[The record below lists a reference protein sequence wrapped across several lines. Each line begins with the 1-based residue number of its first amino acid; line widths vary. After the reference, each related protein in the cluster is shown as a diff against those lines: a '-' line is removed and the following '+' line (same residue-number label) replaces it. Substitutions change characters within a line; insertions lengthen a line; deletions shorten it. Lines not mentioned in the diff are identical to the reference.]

1 MTANDGSPGGQ
12 SGPSD
17 LSEFRDRRGAHAGP
31 RIEWARAEP
40 VRSAGLTTAGWEHN
54 AAAASLL
61 AAARTVSERPARGN
75 RWLVRGG
82 PGTGK
87 SSLLA
92 AAVSEMVSGG
102 IWGGRIAVLGSSAR
116 SVEQLRR
123 FISSAVETN
132 VPASSVAAGVE
143 PQVRTVHSLA
153 FAIVA
158 MAASRAGAATPRLLT
173 GAEHDAIF
181 RQALLG
187 YSEDGGLEWPER
199 VRPALATRGFALE
212 LRDVVLR
219 LTERNILPHELSEL
233 AAKHGK
239 PLWEAAARFAA
250 RHEQEM
256 ELRSAPSTSEDSFPT
271 SLNAA
276 QLVGRALDELDA
288 DPELLTGA
296 NAIDVVVV
304 DDAQLIDPMAGELI
318 AAIARTGTAIMAAH
332 SGDEAV
338 FRFRGASDEFVDK
351 LAEQGAQEVELTEV
365 HRGPAATT
373 AAGILAQRLPGV
385 AGWRRHIVPVAAAP
399 GEPHGLPVV
408 SFRTER
414 SASEEAAVVA
424 DYLLR
429 MHHIHAVPW
438 DRMAVIFRA
447 VGDGAEL
454 LQRQCDSVGI
464 PIVDAGAEVPPAED
478 PMVRALLDVIE
489 SVLRAP
495 DEQDTRALLMGPLG
509 KADPA
514 DFRDLRRT
522 LRRLAMESDTPKR
535 SMTAVRDLLLGEAE
549 PAEILGENAYGR
561 LSTPVERIRALR
573 AVVEAS
579 IAAGDSVEMVLWSL
593 WHASNKAFSLRAI
606 ASAGG
611 VAGRAADRSADAVM
625 GLFDH
630 AADFVEQMPRGSLR
644 QFVEMMRE
652 QELPAP
658 RRAGR
663 RPSRKAVSLLS
674 AHNTVAAEYDV
685 VVVAGVQ
692 EGVWPA
698 PRRRFGL
705 FELELLVDLFDN
717 PHVKD
722 LNDTQREAAAMAA
735 AGADERKLAV
745 LAASRA
751 RDNILFTA
759 VDNGEDLAASQFI
772 TELDRAG
779 VPRWS
784 AGDASGA
791 SLAEGHR
798 MFTPSA
804 LVSDL
809 RAQLQ
814 TEPTGPDSV
823 AAARVLATLRRAG
836 FGAASARR
844 WYRSAP
850 VSSTASPVPEKD
862 KGPRARISP
871 SAFEELETCPLR
883 WFVGRQMSSGTEM
896 PLLKGNV
903 VHAIA
908 QAVQS
913 GVPEGQIESAVREY
927 WPALSPAAGWVL
939 TTEIDDLLASE
950 KLIRGWVANQGGYTS
965 LGEELSFRMELYP
978 GGPSVEI
985 DDEDVPAES
994 VVVTGR
1000 IDRLDKDESGY
1011 LRAVDFKSGG
1021 KAATKAEAT
1030 TNPQLAFYQLA
1041 SRLGAIGDEVPP
1053 RAYATDETA
1062 ADDPVNKVAGG
1073 VLVYVNQK
1081 AALKTGANERVQ
1093 PAMGPQTHL
1102 NVIRRATAAG
1112 ALSLGPIYP
1121 AITSKACESCAAA
1134 VMCPTQTTGKQ
1145 VGR

>member
-1 MTANDGSPGGQ
+1 MTANDGSARELRPG
-12 SGPSD
+12 
-17 LSEFRDRRGAHAGP
+17 RRI
-31 RIEWARAEP
+31 RWTRAEP
-40 VRSAGLTTAGWEHN
+40 VRSAGLSPEGWAQDAG
-54 AAAASLL
+54 AAALL
-61 AAARTVSERPARGN
+61 EAARTLAQRPAREN

-87 SSLLA
+87 SMLLS
-92 AAVSEMVSGG
+92 AAVSEAIVGG

-116 SVEQLRR
+116 SVDQLRR
-123 FISSAVETN
+123 FIASAIAAN
-132 VPASSVAAGVE
+132 VPEGAPAASVE

-158 MAASRAGAATPRLLT
+158 MAASHAGAPAPRLLT

-187 YSEDGGLEWPER
+187 YSEDGGQQWPEQ
-199 VRPALATRGFALE
+199 VRPALATRGFARE

-219 LTERNILPHELSEL
+219 LTERNVAPDEL
-233 AAKHGK
+233 AELGAEHRR
-239 PLWEAAARFAA
+239 PLWESAAHFAA

-256 ELRSAPSTSEDSFPT
+256 ELRTAPSASEDSFPT

-276 QLVGRALDELDA
+276 QLVGRAIDELLA
-288 DPELLTGA
+288 DPDLLTGA
-296 NAIDVVVV
+296 NAIDLVVV
-304 DDAQLIDPMAGELI
+304 DDSQLIDPMAGELI
-318 AAIARTGTAIMAAH
+318 ATIARSGASVIAAH

-338 FRFRGASDEFVDK
+338 FRFRGASDEFAEK
-351 LAEQGAQEVELTEV
+351 LSEQGAREIELTQV
-365 HRGPAATT
+365 HRGPAA
-373 AAGILAQRLPGV
+373 AGASGILAQRLPG
-385 AGWRRHIVPVAAAP
+385 AARWRRNVPETGVP
-399 GEPHGLPVV
+399 STPHEVPAV

-429 MHHIHAVPW
+429 MHHVHEVPW
-438 DRMAVIFRA
+438 DRMAVVFRT

-489 SVLRAP
+489 SVLRTP
-495 DEQDTRALLMGPLG
+495 DEQDTRTLLMGPLG

-522 LRRLAMESDTPKR
+522 LRRLATAGGTPQR
-535 SMTAVRDLLLGEAE
+535 SMTAVRDLLLGEDE
-549 PAEILGENAYGR
+549 PAAVLGEDAYGR

-573 AVVEAS
+573 AVVAAS
-579 IAAGDSVEMVLWSL
+579 IAAGDSVEMVLWNL
-593 WHASNKAFSLRAI
+593 WHSSNKAYSLRAVT
-606 ASAGG
+606 AGGG

-663 RPSRKAVSLLS
+663 RPSRKAVNLLS
-674 AHNTVAAEYDV
+674 AHNAVAAEFDV
-685 VVVAGVQ
+685 VVVAGAQ
-692 EGVWPA
+692 EGVWPS

-705 FELELLVDLFDN
+705 FELELLVDLLDR
-717 PHVKD
+717 PHMKD
-722 LNDTQREAAAMAA
+722 LDDAQREAAGMAA
-735 AGADERKLAV
+735 SAADERKLVV

-751 RDNILFTA
+751 RENILFTA

-772 TELDRAG
+772 DELARAG
-779 VPRWS
+779 VPRWA
-784 AGDASGA
+784 AGDAAGET
-791 SLAEGHR
+791 LTEGHR
-798 MFTPSA
+798 MFTPGA
-804 LVSDL
+804 LVADL
-809 RAQLQ
+809 RTQLQ
-814 TEPTGPDSV
+814 TAPGAAESE
-823 AAARVLATLRRAG
+823 AAARILATLRRSG

-850 VSSTASPVPEKD
+850 VSSNGSPVPEKD

-883 WFVGRQMSSGTEM
+883 WFIGRQMSSGTEM

-913 GVPEGQIESAVREY
+913 GVGEGQIESTVREF
-927 WPALSPAAGWVL
+927 WPAMSPAAGWVL
-939 TTEIDDLLASE
+939 DTEIEDILASE

-965 LGEELSFRMELYP
+965 VGEEISFRMELYP
-978 GGPSVEI
+978 GGPTVDVDEEAVSAASV
-985 DDEDVPAES
+985 S
-994 VVVTGR
+994 VSGR
-1000 IDRLDKDESGY
+1000 IDRLDRDESGY

-1021 KAATKAEAT
+1021 KAATVAEAIV
-1030 TNPQLAFYQLA
+1030 NPQLAFYQLA
-1041 SRLGAIGDEVPP
+1041 ARLGAIGDMVAP
-1053 RAYATDETA
+1053 RATATDEAA
-1062 ADDPVNKVAGG
+1062 ADDPADKVAGG

-1093 PAMGPQTHL
+1093 PAMGTQTHL
-1102 NVIRRATAAG
+1102 ELIRRATAAG
-1112 ALSLGPIYP
+1112 ALSIGPDYP
-1121 AITSKACESCAAA
+1121 AITSKACESCSAAS
-1134 VMCPTQTTGKQ
+1134 MCPTQNTGRQ

>member
-1 MTANDGSPGGQ
+1 MTANDGSRGGPRGSSES
-12 SGPSD
+12 SGA
-17 LSEFRDRRGAHAGP
+17 GAGP
-31 RIEWARAEP
+31 RIEWTRAEP
-40 VRSAGLTTAGWEHN
+40 VRSAGLVRAGWKDN
-54 AAAASLL
+54 PAASAMLSAL
-61 AAARTVSERPARGN
+61 RGVSDRPAREN

-87 SSLLA
+87 SALLA
-92 AAVSEMVSGG
+92 AAVSELIASG

-116 SVEQLRR
+116 SVEQLRSY
-123 FISSAVETN
+123 ISSAVGSN
-132 VPASSVAAGVE
+132 VPADSAAVSVE

-219 LTERNILPHELSEL
+219 LTERNIFPHELSAL
-233 AAKHGK
+233 AAEHGK
-239 PLWEAAARFAA
+239 PLWEAAAKFAA

-256 ELRSAPSTSEDSFPT
+256 ELRSASSTAEDSFPT

-288 DPELLTGA
+288 DPDLLSGA

-318 AAIARTGTAIMAAH
+318 AAIARTGKAIIAAH

-338 FRFRGASDEFVDK
+338 FRFRGASDEFADS
-351 LAEQGAQEVELTEV
+351 LAEQGAQEVELIEV
-365 HRGPAATT
+365 HRGPAAAT
-373 AAGILAQRLPGV
+373 AAGIFAQRLPG
-385 AGWRRHIVPVAAAP
+385 AAQWRKHVPEFAAP
-399 GEPHGLPVV
+399 TEPNRPPVV

-414 SASEEAAVVA
+414 SASEEASVVA

-429 MHHIHAVPW
+429 MHHVHAVPW
-438 DRMAVIFRA
+438 ERMAVVFRA

-478 PMVRALLDVIE
+478 PMVRALLDVVE
-489 SVLRAP
+489 SVLREP

-522 LRRLAMESDTPKR
+522 LRRLAMESGNPQR

-549 PAEILGENAYGR
+549 PVEILGEGAFGR
-561 LSTPVERIRALR
+561 LNTPVERIRALR
-573 AVVEAS
+573 SVVEAS
-579 IAAGDSVEMVLWSL
+579 IAAGDSVEMVLWSV
-593 WHASNKAFSLRAI
+593 WHASNKAFSLRAV
-606 ASAGG
+606 ASGGG

-717 PHVKD
+717 PHMAGLDDV
-722 LNDTQREAAAMAA
+722 QREAAAMAA

-751 RDNILFTA
+751 RNHIMFTA
-759 VDNGEDLAASQFI
+759 VDNGEDLSASQFI
-772 TELDRAG
+772 TELSRAG

-784 AGDASGA
+784 AGDASGT

-809 RAQLQ
+809 RTQLQ
-814 TEPTGPDSV
+814 TDPSGPHAA

-836 FGAASARR
+836 FSAASARR

-850 VSSTASPVPEKD
+850 VSSTASPIPTRE
-862 KGPRARISP
+862 KGPRATISP

-883 WFVGRQMSSGTEM
+883 WFVGRQMSSGTAM

-908 QAVQS
+908 QAVQAH
-913 GVPEGQIESAVREY
+913 VPEGQIESAVREY

-950 KLIRGWVANQGGYTS
+950 KLIRGWVEKQTGYTS

-978 GGPSVEI
+978 GGPTVKVGE
-985 DDEDVPAES
+985 EDVPAAS
-994 VVVTGR
+994 VVVNGR
-1000 IDRLDKDESGY
+1000 IDRLDRDESGY

-1021 KAATKAEAT
+1021 SAATKAEAI

-1041 SRLGAIGDEVPP
+1041 SRLGAIGDDVPP
-1053 RAYATDETA
+1053 RAYATDEA
-1062 ADDPVNKVAGG
+1062 AAEEPVNNVAGG

-1081 AALKTGANERVQ
+1081 AAVKTGANERVQ
-1093 PAMGPQTHL
+1093 PAMGSQTHL
-1102 NVIRRATAAG
+1102 GLIRRATAAG

>member
-1 MTANDGSPGGQ
+1 M
-12 SGPSD
+12 
-17 LSEFRDRRGAHAGP
+17 
-31 RIEWARAEP
+31 
-40 VRSAGLTTAGWEHN
+40 RSAGLSSGGWDEDAGATA
-54 AAAASLL
+54 LL
-61 AAARTVSERPARGN
+61 HAARTLSQRRARDS

-87 SSLLA
+87 SMLLA
-92 AAVSEMVSGG
+92 TAVSEAIAGG
-102 IWGGRIAVLGSSAR
+102 VWGGRIAVLGSSAR
-116 SVEQLRR
+116 SVDQLRR
-123 FISSAVETN
+123 FIASAVADN
-132 VPASSVAAGVE
+132 VPEGTAAASVE

-158 MAASRAGAATPRLLT
+158 MAASRAGAQVPRLLT

-187 YSEDGGLEWPER
+187 YSEDGGQQWPEQ
-199 VRPALATRGFALE
+199 VRPALATRGFARE

-219 LTERNILPHELSEL
+219 LTERNIAPDKL
-233 AAKHGK
+233 ADVGVKNRR
-239 PLWEAAARFAA
+239 PLWEAAAHFAA

-256 ELRSAPSTSEDSFPT
+256 ELRTAQATGEESFPT

-276 QLVGRALDELDA
+276 QLVGRALDELGA
-288 DPELLTGA
+288 DPELLSGA
-296 NAIDVVVV
+296 NSIDLIVV

-318 AAIARTGTAIMAAH
+318 AAISRSGASVIAAH

-338 FRFRGASDEFVDK
+338 FRFRGASDAFAEK
-351 LAEQGAQEVELTEV
+351 LTESGAQVIELDQV
-365 HRGPAATT
+365 RRGPAAAA
-373 AAGILAQRLPGV
+373 AAGILAQRLPG
-385 AGWRRHIVPVAAAP
+385 AARWRRNTPAIVSPVTVHEA
-399 GEPHGLPVV
+399 PVV
-408 SFRTER
+408 SYRTER

-429 MHHIHAVPW
+429 MHHVHEVPW
-438 DRMAVIFRA
+438 DRMAVVFRT

-489 SVLRAP
+489 SVLRTP
-495 DEQDTRALLMGPLG
+495 DEHDTRTLLMGPLG

-522 LRRLAMESDTPKR
+522 LRRLATANGTPQR
-535 SMTAVRDLLLGEAE
+535 SMTAVRDLLLGEDE
-549 PAEILGENAYGR
+549 PATVLGEDAYGR

-573 AVVEAS
+573 SVVSAS
-579 IAAGDSVEMVLWSL
+579 IAAGDSVEMVLWNL
-593 WHASNKAFSLRAI
+593 WHSSNKAYSLRAVTGG
-606 ASAGG
+606 GG

-674 AHNTVAAEYDV
+674 AHNAVAAEYEV
-685 VVVAGVQ
+685 VVVAGIQ
-692 EGVWPA
+692 EGVWPS

-705 FELELLVDLFDN
+705 FELELLVDLLDR
-717 PHVKD
+717 PHMKD
-722 LNDTQREAAAMAA
+722 LSDAQREAAAMAA
-735 AGADERKLAV
+735 SAADERKLAV

-751 RDNILFTA
+751 REHILFTA

-772 TELDRAG
+772 DELARSG

-784 AGDASGA
+784 AADAGGDK
-791 SLAEGHR
+791 LTEGHR
-798 MFTPSA
+798 MFTPGA
-804 LVSDL
+804 LVADL

-814 TEPTGPDSV
+814 TAPAAAESA
-823 AAARVLATLRRAG
+823 AAARVMATLRQTG

-850 VSSTASPVPEKD
+850 VSSTNSPVPERE
-862 KGPRARISP
+862 KGTRARISP

-883 WFVGRQMSSGTEM
+883 WFIGRQMSSGTEM

-913 GVPEGQIESAVREY
+913 GVGEGQIESAVREF

-939 TTEIDDLLASE
+939 DTEIEDILASE

-965 LGEELSFRMELYP
+965 VGEEISFRMELYP
-978 GGPSVEI
+978 GGPTVEL
-985 DDEDVPAES
+985 DEEDVSAAS
-994 VVVTGR
+994 VSVSGR
-1000 IDRLDKDESGY
+1000 IDRLDRDESGY

-1021 KAATKAEAT
+1021 KAATVAEAIA
-1030 TNPQLAFYQLA
+1030 NPQLAFYQLA
-1041 SRLGAIGDEVPP
+1041 ARLGAIGGEVPP
-1053 RAYATDETA
+1053 RAMATDEAA
-1062 ADDPVNKVAGG
+1062 ADDPADKVAGG

-1081 AALKTGANERVQ
+1081 AALKKGANERVQ
-1093 PAMGPQTHL
+1093 PAMGTQTHL
-1102 NVIRRATAAG
+1102 ELIRRATAAG
-1112 ALSLGPIYP
+1112 ALSVGPDYP
-1121 AITSKACESCAAA
+1121 AITSAACESCSAAS
-1134 VMCPTQTTGKQ
+1134 MCPTQNTGRQ

>member
-1 MTANDGSPGGQ
+1 MTSNDGSAREL
-12 SGPSD
+12 GP
-17 LSEFRDRRGAHAGP
+17 GP
-31 RIEWARAEP
+31 RIRWTRAEP
-40 VRSAGLTTAGWEHN
+40 VRSAGLSQGGWAEDAG
-54 AAAASLL
+54 ASALL
-61 AAARTVSERPARGN
+61 EAARTLAQRPAREN

-87 SSLLA
+87 STLLA
-92 AAVSEMVSGG
+92 AAVSEAIASG

-116 SVEQLRR
+116 SVDQLRR
-123 FISSAVETN
+123 FIASAVAAN
-132 VPASSVAAGVE
+132 VAEGTAAASVE

-158 MAASRAGAATPRLLT
+158 MAASRAGEPAPRLLT

-187 YSEDGGLEWPER
+187 YSEDGGGQWPEH
-199 VRPALATRGFALE
+199 VRPALATRGFARE

-219 LTERNILPHELSEL
+219 LTERNVAPEKLSEL
-233 AAKHGK
+233 GAGHGR
-239 PLWEAAARFAA
+239 PLWESAAHFAA

-256 ELRSAPSTSEDSFPT
+256 ELRTAASASEDAFPT

-276 QLVGRALDELDA
+276 QLVGRAIDELGA
-288 DPELLTGA
+288 DPDLLSGA
-296 NAIDVVVV
+296 NAIDLVVV

-318 AAIARTGTAIMAAH
+318 ATIARSGASVIAAH

-338 FRFRGASDEFVDK
+338 FRFRGASDEFAEK
-351 LAEQGAQEVELTEV
+351 LSEQGAREIELARV
-365 HRGPAATT
+365 HRGPAA
-373 AAGILAQRLPGV
+373 AAASGILAQRLPG
-385 AGWRRHIVPVAAAP
+385 AARWRRNIPAIGTPA
-399 GEPHGLPVV
+399 GPHEAPVV
-408 SFRTER
+408 SYRTER
-414 SASEEAAVVA
+414 SASEESAVVA

-429 MHHIHAVPW
+429 KHHVHEVPW
-438 DRMAVIFRA
+438 DRMAVVFRT

-489 SVLRAP
+489 SVLRTP
-495 DEQDTRALLMGPLG
+495 DEQDTRTLLMGPLG

-522 LRRLAMESDTPKR
+522 LRRLATASGTPQR
-535 SMTAVRDLLLGEAE
+535 SMTAVRDLLLGEDE
-549 PAEILGENAYGR
+549 PATILGEDAYGR

-573 AVVEAS
+573 AVVAAS
-579 IAAGDSVEMVLWSL
+579 IAAGDSVEMVLWNL
-593 WHASNKAFSLRAI
+593 WHSSNKAYSLRAVTGG
-606 ASAGG
+606 GG
-611 VAGRAADRSADAVM
+611 VAARAADRSADAVM

-663 RPSRKAVSLLS
+663 RPNRKAVSLLS
-674 AHNTVAAEYDV
+674 AHNAVAAEYDV

-692 EGVWPA
+692 EGVWPS

-705 FELELLVDLFDN
+705 FELELLVDLLDR
-717 PHVKD
+717 PHMKD
-722 LNDTQREAAAMAA
+722 LSDAQREAAGMAA
-735 AGADERKLAV
+735 SAADERKLAV

-751 RDNILFTA
+751 RENILFTA

-772 TELDRAG
+772 DELARAG
-779 VPRWS
+779 VPRWA
-784 AGDASGA
+784 AGDAAGET
-791 SLAEGHR
+791 LTEGHR
-798 MFTPSA
+798 MFTPGA
-804 LVSDL
+804 LVADL

-814 TEPTGPDSV
+814 TAPGAAESD
-823 AAARVLATLRRAG
+823 AAARVLATLRTSG

-844 WYRSAP
+844 WYRSTP
-850 VSSTASPVPEKD
+850 VSSNSSPVPEKD

-883 WFVGRQMSSGTEM
+883 WFIGRQMSSGTEM

-913 GVPEGQIESAVREY
+913 GVGEGQIESAVREF
-927 WPALSPAAGWVL
+927 WPAMSPAAGWVL
-939 TTEIDDLLASE
+939 DTEIEDILASE
-950 KLIRGWVANQGGYTS
+950 KLIRGWVANQVGYTKV
-965 LGEELSFRMELYP
+965 GVEVPFRMELYP
-978 GGPSVEI
+978 GGPSVEV
-985 DDEDVPAES
+985 DEEAVPAVS
-994 VVVTGR
+994 VSVSGR
-1000 IDRLDKDESGY
+1000 IDRLDRDESGH

-1021 KAATKAEAT
+1021 KAVTGAEAEA
-1030 TNPQLAFYQLA
+1030 NPQLAFYQLA
-1041 SRLGAIGDEVPP
+1041 SRLGAIGGELAP
-1053 RAYATDETA
+1053 RATATDEAA

-1081 AALKTGANERVQ
+1081 AAVKKGANERVQ
-1093 PAMGPQTHL
+1093 PAMRTQTHL
-1102 NVIRRATAAG
+1102 ELIRRATVAG
-1112 ALSLGPIYP
+1112 ALSIGPDYP
-1121 AITSKACESCAAA
+1121 AITSKACESCSAAS
-1134 VMCPTQTTGKQ
+1134 MCPTQNTGRQ

>member
-1 MTANDGSPGGQ
+1 MTANDGSSRELRP
-12 SGPSD
+12 
-17 LSEFRDRRGAHAGP
+17 GP
-31 RIEWARAEP
+31 RIRWTRAEP
-40 VRSAGLTTAGWEHN
+40 VRSAGLSPGGWGEDADATA
-54 AAAASLL
+54 LL
-61 AAARTVSERPARGN
+61 AAARTLTQRPAREN

-87 SSLLA
+87 SMLLS
-92 AAVSEMVSGG
+92 AAVSEAIAGG

-116 SVEQLRR
+116 SVDQLRR
-123 FISSAVETN
+123 FISSAVTAN
-132 VPASSVAAGVE
+132 VPEGTAAASVE

-158 MAASRAGAATPRLLT
+158 MAASRAGAPAPRLLT

-187 YSEDGGLEWPER
+187 YSEDGGLQWPEQ
-199 VRPALATRGFALE
+199 VRPALATRGFARE

-219 LTERNILPHELSEL
+219 LTERSIAPDTLVELGNE
-233 AAKHGK
+233 HRR
-239 PLWEAAARFAA
+239 PLWESAAHFAA

-256 ELRSAPSTSEDSFPT
+256 ELRTASTSSEASFPS

-276 QLVGRALDELDA
+276 QLVGRALDEIKA
-288 DPELLTGA
+288 DPELLSGA
-296 NAIDVVVV
+296 NAIDLVVV
-304 DDAQLIDPMAGELI
+304 DDAQLIDPMAGELV
-318 AAIARTGTAIMAAH
+318 AALSRSGAAVIAAH

-338 FRFRGASDEFVDK
+338 FRFRGASDEF
-351 LAEQGAQEVELTEV
+351 AENLSAQGAQEIELTEV
-365 HRGPAATT
+365 HRGPAAAG
-373 AAGILAQRLPGV
+373 AAGILAQRLPG
-385 AGWRRHIVPVAAAP
+385 AARWRRNAPDVGAPDSPVEA
-399 GEPHGLPVV
+399 PVV
-408 SFRTER
+408 SYRTER
-414 SASEEAAVVA
+414 SASEEASVVA

-429 MHHIHAVPW
+429 MHHVHEVPW
-438 DRMAVIFRA
+438 DRMAVVFRT
-447 VGDGAEL
+447 VGEGAEL

-489 SVLRAP
+489 SVLRTP
-495 DEQDTRALLMGPLG
+495 DEQDTRTLLMGPLG

-522 LRRLAMESDTPKR
+522 LRRLATVGGTPQR
-535 SMTAVRDLLLGEAE
+535 SMTAVRDLLLGEEE
-549 PAEILGENAYGR
+549 PAAVLGEDAYGR

-573 AVVEAS
+573 TVVAAS
-579 IAAGDSVEMVLWSL
+579 IAAGDSVEMVLWNL
-593 WHASNKAFSLRAI
+593 WHASNKAYSLRTVTGG
-606 ASAGG
+606 GG

-674 AHNTVAAEYDV
+674 AHNAVAAEYEV

-692 EGVWPA
+692 EGVWPS

-705 FELELLVDLFDN
+705 FELELLVDLLDR
-717 PHVKD
+717 PHMKD
-722 LNDTQREAAAMAA
+722 LSDTQREAAGMAA
-735 AGADERKLAV
+735 SAADERKLAV

-751 RDNILFTA
+751 REHILFTA

-772 TELDRAG
+772 DELSRAG
-779 VPRWS
+779 VPWWT
-784 AGDASGA
+784 AGDVVGEN
-791 SLAEGHR
+791 LTEGHR
-798 MFTPSA
+798 MFTPGA
-804 LVSDL
+804 LVADL
-809 RAQLQ
+809 RTQLQ
-814 TEPTGPDSV
+814 TAPGSANSE
-823 AAARVLATLRRAG
+823 AAAHVLATLRRAG

-850 VSSTASPVPEKD
+850 VSSGGSPVPEQD

-883 WFVGRQMSSGTEM
+883 WFIGRQMSSGTEM

-913 GVPEGQIESAVREY
+913 GVGEGQIESTVREF

-939 TTEIDDLLASE
+939 DTEIEDILASE

-965 LGEELSFRMELYP
+965 VGEELAFRMELYP
-978 GGPSVEI
+978 GGPTVDI
-985 DDEDVPAES
+985 DEETVPATS
-994 VVVTGR
+994 VSVSGR
-1000 IDRLDKDESGY
+1000 IDRLDRDEAGH

-1021 KAATKAEAT
+1021 KPATVAEAVA
-1030 TNPQLAFYQLA
+1030 NPQLALYQLA
-1041 SRLGAIGDEVPP
+1041 SRLGAIGTVAP
-1053 RAYATDETA
+1053 RAAATDEAA
-1062 ADDPVNKVAGG
+1062 ADDPANKVAGG

-1081 AALKTGANERVQ
+1081 AAVKKGANERVQ
-1093 PAMGPQTHL
+1093 PAMGTQTHL
-1102 NVIRRATAAG
+1102 ELIRRATAAG
-1112 ALSLGPIYP
+1112 ALSIGPDYP
-1121 AITSKACESCAAA
+1121 AITSKACESCSAAS
-1134 VMCPTQTTGKQ
+1134 MCPTQNTGRQ